1 MTKRTGAR
9 QRIVFGRRESEG
21 KSGECCFLWGNG
33 REHGGGG
40 GGVVGQWKSECK
52 ESDDVLVIKLDDVVF
67 HLSCHHLIK

>member
-40 GGVVGQWKSECK
+40 GGVVSLILL
-52 ESDDVLVIKLDDVVF
+52 SDDMTDGIPR
-67 HLSCHHLIK
+67 HQA